1 MTLYEMTADGPR
13 PLSLAEAADRVY
25 RALRVA
31 RPGSRTVM
39 RLIGLRDLANELAIE
54 EALRERE
61 ARIRAATTPPH
72 RGQSIPAPRA
82 TQPPNPS
89 TQPGVRDG
97 MIDSFVRRAGMMSVE
112 G

>member
-1 MTLYEMTADGPR
+1 MTLYEMTPDGFR
-13 PLSLAEAADRVY
+13 ALSLAEAADRVY

-54 EALRERE
+54 EALR
-61 ARIRAATTPPH
+61 
-72 RGQSIPAPRA
+72 
-82 TQPPNPS
+82 
-89 TQPGVRDG
+89 
-97 MIDSFVRRAGMMSVE
+97 RAGMMSVE